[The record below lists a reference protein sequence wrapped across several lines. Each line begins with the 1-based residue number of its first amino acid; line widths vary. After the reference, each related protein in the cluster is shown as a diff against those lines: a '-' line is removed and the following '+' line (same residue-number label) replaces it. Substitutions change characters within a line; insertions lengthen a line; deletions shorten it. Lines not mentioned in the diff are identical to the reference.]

1 MKLLLVCAGTK
12 KEGTTNRALEEAK
25 SAISV
30 WGGEFEV
37 LSLYSAS
44 IPSCSGCGWCKGG
57 SGCVHNDLARTLAEM
72 SRDFDAFIFFT
83 PVHFGGASGVLKSAL
98 GRAFYSRRA
107 HFEHKPALTVSVS
120 RRGGNFTAIEEINRF
135 FLFANMTV
143 VAGNYPPILHG
154 ESALDAEEDKEG
166 LQSIRS
172 AVSEL
177 LWICRCIELGKKSGF
192 FPFFNEEKI
201 RTNYIR

>member
-1 MKLLLVCAGTK
+1 MKVLLISAGTK

-25 SAISV
+25 SAICVS
-30 WGGEFEV
+30 GGEYEV
-37 LSLYSAS
+37 LNLYSTA
-44 IPSCSGCGWCKGG
+44 IPSCSGCGWCRNGA
-57 SGCVHNDLARTLAEM
+57 GCVHNDIARTLAEM

-83 PVHFGGASGVLKSAL
+83 PVHYGGASGVLKSAL
-98 GRAFYSRRA
+98 GRALYSRKA
-107 HFEHKPALTVSVS
+107 HFEHKPALSVAVS

-135 FLFANMTV
+135 FLFANMTI

-154 ESALDAEEDKEG
+154 SSAKEAEEDKEG

-177 LWICRCIELGKKSGF
+177 LWISRCIEIGKKSGCL
-192 FPFFNEEKI
+192 PFFSEEKI
-201 RTNYIR
+201 RTDYIR